1 VSSGDVG
8 ELLDEEYVKE
18 YVKSRVREILDNL
31 VVRMNSVMRGYLG
44 AVQATI
50 MRYYGFKP
58 VMEVTS
64 SIFEYGVEYHIT
76 MYIDP
81 KDVKRIEEIARR
93 ELEGKHI
100 RIRALRKILAQELKS
115 TSGEVSALLSN
126 MHRGSGEGVEKAGGG
141 GTKTLGKKRRSADE
155 GSNKSAI

>member
-1 VSSGDVG
+1 LSSGDVG
-8 ELLDEEYVKE
+8 ELLDEEYVK
-18 YVKSRVREILDNL
+18 SRVKEILDNL

-44 AVQATI
+44 AAQATI

-64 SIFEYGVEYHIT
+64 SIFEYGVEYRIV

-93 ELEGKHI
+93 ELEDKHI
-100 RIRALRKILAQELKS
+100 RIKALRKILAQELKS
-115 TSGEVSALLSN
+115 TSGEVSALLSD
-126 MHRGSGEGVEKAGGG
+126 MYPGSGEGAKEARGGG
-141 GTKTLGKKRRSADE
+141 AEVRGEKRRSTR
-155 GSNKSAI
+155 KSSDKDTL